1 MDNSHMNWMLTP
13 STTPTDATFSPTSLQ
28 TPRTSTHFSDAFSP
42 FIPPSATSTPYI
54 NSEHVDRAMFS
65 SENPAMN
72 ASSFDGNTVTQSQPQ
87 QQDHFGQFGMTAQ
100 GISHAQK
107 HSGRAAF
114 HAVQPSVAIHTPPPT
129 RNPSEKRRQPRPH
142 SIMFGTPTSI
152 DQSMNGQSL
161 IDHGQMGMLQQSA
174 SQPLLPMA
182 MDFSQNGSVMGT
194 TSAMTDDDFWNL
206 STSMSMNN
214 LSQNSAGTMLADPF
228 TYQAQANHMASTMP
242 TNEQI
247 QFLATTPQLFTPVQ
261 PSPLQRAP
269 VVPSNAEK
277 PLPPVPT
284 DNVPNMVR
292 NAGVDPNLL
301 WSSPNRMAPPALP
314 RPVVPSS
321 QPCQNDSL
329 SPERI
334 PQMPFPS
341 SAASLA
347 TTQLNMQRDCNSIAE
362 TPGGLKP
369 GLRRSNTTETRRP
382 HSMYGSIESLSRS
395 NTTSSISRRASPLKR
410 YNRNSTTSLASIS
423 ESTPS
428 LPRSRT
434 SVVLTVDSK
443 GRARAETRPMDISPT
458 KSSSMM
464 ARYPSLWD
472 SDDDSDSDDTTG
484 RDKSTRAAKIDSTLA
499 SLEGLHLPRST
510 SSASN
515 RATPSKAAIAA
526 AISLRRQSS
535 VKKSQSSRRNTM
547 ASSGSHMDVDAMD
560 VESDNDSSNGDAGAA
575 LRKAMAERREQREQR
590 KSAAEQQ
597 RARSRPPSQTRPAS
611 MYPPRS
617 SSLANSLG
625 AVMQQQQQQLPHVTQ
640 SFDSAPMHL
649 PQHSHSHSHSHPH
662 SFSQPQTLS
671 FSHGHGHSHSHSFS
685 HSHAF
690 SPQASSPI
698 KPSGTFADAM
708 SSITRCI
715 CNLPIAEGQLMI
727 QCNSCQLWLHTACLG
742 ISPAELPSTYMCTFC
757 MVPPAPGQRMMGWE
771 TMAAF

>member
-1 MDNSHMNWMLTP
+1 ML
-13 STTPTDATFSPTSLQ
+13 
-28 TPRTSTHFSDAFSP
+28 
-42 FIPPSATSTPYI
+42 PSATSTPYI
-54 NSEHVDRAMFS
+54 NPEHVDRSMFNQ
-65 SENPAMN
+65 EGMN
-72 ASSFDGNTVTQSQPQ
+72 ASFNGNTAAQSQPQQQQ

-100 GISHAQK
+100 NIGHQRK
-107 HSGRAAF
+107 HTGQAAF

-142 SIMFGTPTSI
+142 SIMFGTPTSM

-161 IDHGQMGMLQQSA
+161 IDHSQPGILQQSA

-182 MDFSQNGSVMGT
+182 MDFSQTSMMGPP
-194 TSAMTDDDFWNL
+194 SAIPDEDFWNL

-214 LSQNSAGTMLADPF
+214 LSQNGPGSMLADPF
-228 TYQAQANHMASTMP
+228 TYQAQPNNMGSTMP

-292 NAGVDPNLL
+292 TSAGVDPNLL
-301 WSSPNRMAPPALP
+301 WSSPLRMAPPALP
-314 RPVVPSS
+314 RPLVPST
-321 QPCQNDSL
+321 QNDSL

-347 TTQLNMQRDCNSIAE
+347 TTQLSMQPERNSIAV
-362 TPGGLKP
+362 PGGLKP

-395 NTTSSISRRASPLKR
+395 NTTASISRRASPLKR

-472 SDDDSDSDDTTG
+472 SEDDSDSDDTTG
-484 RDKSTRAAKIDSTLA
+484 RDKHTRAAKIDSTLA

-535 VKKSQSSRRNTM
+535 VKKSQSSQSRRNTL
-547 ASSGSHMDVDAMD
+547 ASNGSHMDVDAMD

-590 KSAAEQQ
+590 KSAAEHQ

-611 MYPPRS
+611 VYPPRS
-617 SSLANSLG
+617 SSLANNLG
-625 AVMQQQQQQLPHVTQ
+625 AAMQQQQLPQVTQ

-649 PQHSHSHSHSHPH
+649 PSHSHSHSHSH
-662 SFSQPQTLS
+662 SQS
-671 FSHGHGHSHSHSFS
+671 FSHPQSMAFSHGHSHSFS

-698 KPSGTFADAM
+698 KPSGSFADAM

-742 ISPAELPSTYMCTFC
+742 ISPAELPQTYMCTFC

-771 TMAAF
+771 TTAAF